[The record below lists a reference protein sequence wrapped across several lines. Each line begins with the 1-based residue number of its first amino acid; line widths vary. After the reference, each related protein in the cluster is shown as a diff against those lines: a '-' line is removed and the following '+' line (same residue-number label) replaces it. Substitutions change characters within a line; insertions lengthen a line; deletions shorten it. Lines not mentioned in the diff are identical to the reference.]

1 MMTRV
6 VCALAACALLCSA
19 AASSQVAEP
28 PSAKP
33 NSAAVFVFADR
44 TDRHAKY
51 SSSEVFHSLLDDT
64 LAFLR
69 ANQVA
74 MAVDKFAGRTYS
86 ENQTPLETIF
96 TMARDAHAT
105 SVLHLNVDRPVTK
118 WMKVTVRCYDITGKL
133 LWEDKAE
140 SGGGFSGEHGLRVT
154 QERLRDLLKKRLGQ
168 EGLPSLTADAHQPAP
183 QPGQPEGPK

>member
-1 MMTRV
+1 MTTRV
-6 VCALAACALLCSA
+6 VCVLTTMVLLCSA
-19 AASSQVAEP
+19 TALPQVAEP

-69 ANQVA
+69 EHQVA
-74 MAVDKFAGRTYS
+74 MAVDEFGGRTYS
-86 ENQTPLETIF
+86 ENQTPVETIF

-105 SVLHLNVDRPVTK
+105 SVLHLNVDRPATK
-118 WMKVTVRCYDITGKL
+118 WMKVTVRCYDIAGKL

-140 SGGGFSGEHGLRVT
+140 SGGGFSGAHGLTVT
-154 QERLRDLLKKRLGQ
+154 KERLRESLKKRLGQ
-168 EGLPSLTADAHQPAP
+168 DGLPLLAAGPRQAAP
-183 QPGQPEGPK
+183 QPDRPVGPK